1 MNEGSITSKWERP
14 DFRWFSNFEREWR
27 NIDNEGKTDF
37 RLKRV
42 CFNIKHTCLE
52 LKIQSD
58 SARFPSGVQ
67 PRVSSVHIQTAINHV
82 SLVHGVNFHAEAKK
96 TFTLSTLRWTTKLS
110 SHSYRAHTHTHT
122 VQKQCW
128 MKLDVWPK
136 QTDESLPVQ
145 MWVRVHEDRLCLST
159 PQSLLWSWGIPWE
172 HLHLWTRTKPCQ
184 SNNTHWSRFSGLLRG
199 KKVAKRQSCEI
210 KTGSVIVILIQNYHS
225 NLILIASIILLILS
239 WAGLVT
245 PWEKCQCHHW
255 WQVLAFFR
263 HWVLNSWAK

>member
-122 VQKQCW
+122 PSRSNAEWSWTSDRSRQTSPFLFRCGSEFMRTGCASVLHSHCFGLEVFHESIFSCGREQNRVSQTTLTGRGFLGYWGKKRLPRDKVVRLKQG
-128 MKLDVWPK
+128 
-136 QTDESLPVQ
+136 
-145 MWVRVHEDRLCLST
+145 
-159 PQSLLWSWGIPWE
+159 LWS
-172 HLHLWTRTKPCQ
+172 L
-184 SNNTHWSRFSGLLRG
+184 SWSR
-199 KKVAKRQSCEI
+199 I
-210 KTGSVIVILIQNYHS
+210 T
-225 NLILIASIILLILS
+225 
-239 WAGLVT
+239 T
-245 PWEKCQCHHW
+245 PI
-255 WQVLAFFR
+255 
-263 HWVLNSWAK
+263 